1 MDYRKFL
8 GKRET
13 LVLPVLDPERR
24 SLNAPGRR
32 LRLLPARTGPGHGQD
47 AAPPLQKGWWRF
59 VIEGRGARPEAPCEA
74 PPLDDLPAVRGHL
87 LLYSDRPGEAH
98 LMREGAV
105 AEPLHLLPEEDPPLF
120 SPCLARRWHGGEL
133 IFASLEFETGPEEA
147 ARLALEEGRS
157 LAQERG
163 VPATLR
169 AAFGFAL
176 ARAVSRAAQVPLS
189 PLEVRGRVLAIAE
202 EGRPAAE
209 ALVAHLVEERERAA
223 RAAQQAVEEARRRQT
238 VRPVTPAPVPVP
250 VNVPAPT
257 PPPLRG
263 QGRRQ
268 APPHV
273 PHRRGQQD
281 GRDPIERAE
290 AALEAAG
297 AEPLGVRRLG
307 DGLLEVTY
315 RFIGERFVT
324 VVEASTL
331 QVVDAGICLD
341 GADRMVT
348 LESLPSVI
356 QEAVMNDELVIT
368 WRWRRPEA
376 RR

>member
-8 GKRET
+8 GKKET
-13 LVLPVLDPERR
+13 VVLPVFDPERR
-24 SLNAPGRR
+24 TLNAPSRR
-32 LRLLPARTGPGHGQD
+32 LRLLPAAQ
-47 AAPPLQKGWWRF
+47 PLTRGWWRF
-59 VIEGRGARPEAPCEA
+59 GIEGRGARPEAPCDA
-74 PPLDDLPAVRGHL
+74 PPMEALPAVRGHL
-87 LLYSDRPGEAH
+87 LLFSDRPGEAH
-98 LMREGAV
+98 LVREGAV
-105 AEPLHLLPEEDPPLF
+105 AEPLHLMPEEDPPLF

-133 IFASLEFETGPEEA
+133 IFAGLEFETGPEEA

-176 ARAVSRAAQVPLS
+176 ARVVSRAAQVPLS

-209 ALVAHLVEERERAA
+209 ALLRHLIEERERAA
-223 RAAQQAVEEARRRQT
+223 RAAQQAAEEARRRQVVQPA
-238 VRPVTPAPVPVP
+238 VRPVAPAPAPAPVPAPVP
-250 VNVPAPT
+250 SPGRGRGPAPRRPT
-257 PPPLRG
+257 
-263 QGRRQ
+263 GREEPNEIQ
-268 APPHV
+268 
-273 PHRRGQQD
+273 
-281 GRDPIERAE
+281 RAE

-315 RFIGERFVT
+315 RFLGERFVT
-324 VVEASTL
+324 VVEAATL

-356 QEAVMNDELVIT
+356 QEAVLNDELVIT
-368 WRWRRPEA
+368 WRWRRPQEA